1 MKRILNIIS
10 DTNVGGAGRI
20 LLTYL
25 KYMNREEYET
35 AVALP
40 AGSLLI
46 ERIEALDV
54 KVFEIDGISD
64 RSFDRAA
71 IRLLKE
77 VIREYRPDLVHTHG
91 TLSGRIAARQC
102 GCAVVYTRHSV
113 FPVPRKIS
121 RGPGKLLNKVI
132 NEHYAD
138 RIISVSHAASDNLTD
153 AGISPGKI
161 DLVFNGV
168 EKLTP
173 APEATKERL
182 RAEFGIRPGQFTA
195 AIFARMISY
204 KGQMDIID
212 AAHLLKEKGYDFKIL
227 LAGTGEDGYIRSLQ
241 DRIGELG
248 LQDDVL
254 LPGFRRD
261 VSDILSILDVQLNA
275 SYGTE
280 ATSLALLEG
289 FSLGIPAV
297 ASDYGGNPYVIEDG
311 VNGLIFKSRDVSALA
326 DALARLMDDRELLAA
341 LGANALSA
349 YNERF
354 TAQVYANNVEKVYRK
369 ALIVHGDI
377 S

>member
-1 MKRILNIIS
+1 MKKILNIIS

-25 KYMNREEYET
+25 KYMNREEYEA

-46 ERIEALDV
+46 ERIHALDV
-54 KVFEIDGISD
+54 EVFEIDGISD

-71 IRLLKE
+71 IRLLQN
-77 VIREYRPDLVHTHG
+77 VIREYQPDLVHTHG
-91 TLSGRIAARQC
+91 SLSGRIAARRC

-121 RGPGKLLNKVI
+121 RGPGKRLNKII

-138 RIISVSHAASDNLTD
+138 RIISVSPAASDNLTD
-153 AGISPGKI
+153 AGISPEKI

-168 EKLTP
+168 EQLEP
-173 APEATKERL
+173 APEETKEKL

-204 KGQMDIID
+204 KGHTDIID
-212 AAHLLKEKGYDFKIL
+212 AARLLKERGYDFKIL
-227 LAGTGEDGYIRSLQ
+227 FAGTGEEDYIRDLQ
-241 DRIGELG
+241 KQIDGFG
-248 LQDDVL
+248 LRGDIL
-254 LPGFRRD
+254 LLGFRKD
-261 VSDILSILDVQLNA
+261 VSEIMSILDIQLNA

-289 FSLGIPAV
+289 FSLGVPAI

-311 VNGLIFKSRDVSALA
+311 INGLIFKSRDVNALA
-326 DALARLMDDRELLAA
+326 DALAKLMDDRELLAS
-341 LGANALSA
+341 LGSGALST
-349 YNERF
+349 YEKRF
-354 TAQVYANNVEKVYRK
+354 TAQIYAKNVEKIYRK
-369 ALIVHGDI
+369 TMIVHGDI

>member
-138 RIISVSHAASDNLTD
+138 RIISVSPAASDNLTD

-241 DRIGELG
+241 DRIGELS
-248 LQDDVL
+248 LQDDL